1 MVRYLSNN
9 ARNIKV
15 QLKTANPSI
24 STVENTKVQFLP
36 SKKLTNNNT
45 SMQIDEESNKQRI
58 QDAMDMF

>member
-9 ARNIKV
+9 ARNIKE
-15 QLKTANPSI
+15 QLKTANPGI